1 MKIQMREESG
11 CQVVAIAGSADV
23 GASAALR
30 EALLGAI
37 EGGSR
42 RVICDLG
49 RTDFICSDA
58 LGVLITAYLKAR
70 TRGGSV
76 CLAGAQQHLKEV
88 LQTTRLDHLFDV
100 FCDVPA
106 AVAGCKDTRG

>member
-1 MKIQMREESG
+1 MKIETREEGG
-11 CQVVAIAGSADV
+11 CQVVAIVGSADV

-37 EGGSR
+37 ESGAKQL
-42 RVICDLG
+42 VCDLA

-58 LGVLITAYLKAR
+58 LGVMITAYLKAR
-70 TRGGSV
+70 TRGGAV
-76 CLAGAQQHLKEV
+76 CLAGPQDHLRDV

-100 FCDVPA
+100 FADVPT
-106 AVAGCKDTRG
+106 AVRCCKAPQE

>member
-1 MKIQMREESG
+1 MRIQMREDRD
-11 CQVVAIAGSADV
+11 CQVAAVIGSADV
-23 GASAALR
+23 EASAALK

-37 EGGSR
+37 EAGATR
-42 RVICDLG
+42 IVCDLS

-70 TRGGSV
+70 MRGGFV
-76 CLAGAQQHLKEV
+76 RLAGPQDHLRDV

-100 FCDVPA
+100 YLDVGG
-106 AVAGCKDTRG
+106 AVTGRRS